1 MPKLLIVD
9 DDKSRLALIKKTL
22 SETFNLDDDQID
34 ESESIDHARNQL
46 RKITYSVVFLDMALP
61 NFDKSK
67 DIDDWGEL
75 RYLTIFQGVELSHQK
90 R

>member
-67 DIDDWGEL
+67 DIDDWGE
-75 RYLTIFQGVELSHQK
+75 
-90 R
+90 